1 MNTEHTILL
10 FYKYTPIENPEHLAM
25 WHRGFCVA
33 KGFKGRVI
41 IAKEGINCTLEGK
54 TEDVKQYVETITKLH
69 ISPDTRGMGCFKDV
83 KFKTSPGT
91 GAAFPKMK
99 IKVRDEI
106 VSVRL
111 GIDDVNPNAITGK
124 HLPPEELKKWYKDNE
139 EFYIVDMRNSYE
151 FKVGHFKNSIDP
163 GLENSR
169 DLPSILPKIEH
180 LKDKKVLTVCTGGV
194 RCEKMSGYL
203 VKKGFKDVY
212 QLDGGMHCYMEKFP
226 GEDFKGALYT
236 FDNRVV
242 MDFGGDR
249 EIIGKCDKCGNKT
262 ENYVNCHNAI
272 CHKHMLICKSCE
284 EKDGIFCSQECREIV
299 EKKELVIGN

>member
-1 MNTEHTILL
+1 MNSNKDFVVLL
-10 FYKYTPIENPEHLAM
+10 FYKYTPIEHPEHLAM

-33 KGFKGRVI
+33 KGFKGRII
-41 IAKEGINCTLEGK
+41 IAKEGINCTLEGRV
-54 TEDVKQYVETITKLH
+54 EDVNQYIETLTKLH

-83 KFKTSPGT
+83 KFKTSAGT
-91 GAAFPKMK
+91 GEAFPKLK

-111 GIDDVNPNAITGK
+111 GDEDVNPNVITGK
-124 HLPPEELKKWYKDNE
+124 HLSPDELKKWYEKNE
-139 EFYIVDMRNSYE
+139 DFVVVDMRNSYE

-169 DLPSILPKIEH
+169 DLPKIVEKIEH

-249 EIIGKCDKCGNKT
+249 EIVGMCDKCGVQT
-262 ENYVNCHNAI
+262 ERYINCQNPV
-272 CHKHMLICKSCE
+272 CHKHMLVCESCIEKGGMFCGE
-284 EKDGIFCSQECREIV
+284 ECMQKIEVQPINS
-299 EKKELVIGN
+299 

>member
-1 MNTEHTILL
+1 LEKKKHVIVIHQTRQVIQLFKDKRKSRKKRGPWGRAFSFYLENDTIYDNILSMNTEHTILL

-33 KGFKGRVI
+33 KDFKGRVI

-91 GAAFPKMK
+91 GVAFPKMK

-111 GIDDVNPNAITGK
+111 GDEDVNPNAITGK
-124 HLPPEELKKWYKDNE
+124 HLPPEELKRWYKENE

-151 FKVGHFKNSIDP
+151 FKVC
-163 GLENSR
+163 L
-169 DLPSILPKIEH
+169 
-180 LKDKKVLTVCTGGV
+180 
-194 RCEKMSGYL
+194 
-203 VKKGFKDVY
+203 
-212 QLDGGMHCYMEKFP
+212 
-226 GEDFKGALYT
+226 LYT
-236 FDNRVV
+236 SDAADD
-242 MDFGGDR
+242 M
-249 EIIGKCDKCGNKT
+249 
-262 ENYVNCHNAI
+262 
-272 CHKHMLICKSCE
+272 
-284 EKDGIFCSQECREIV
+284 
-299 EKKELVIGN
+299 